1 MAKKLDLSVIITT
14 KNEATNLPRLLTS
27 LQDQAFDRFETIVVD
42 NYSTDETETIA
53 KRFTSRVYTTGGERS
68 RQRNFGARKARGK
81 FLLFLDADMEL
92 PATVIA
98 ECMTKFRNHHLVA
111 LIIPETVRGKGFFTH
126 IKRLEKELYLNEPT
140 IEAPRAFLKQA
151 FFKIG
156 GYNGKL
162 VAGEDWDLGLRI
174 KKTGK
179 IGRITTSLWHYETS
193 LWRELKHKWYYA
205 RNIENYN
212 RLNPDEFNRQ
222 RGWVRMFIFW
232 KKRRLLLS
240 QPLTSVELI
249 IIKGIELLLYY
260 LVQVIKI

>member
-1 MAKKLDLSVIITT
+1 MAKKLDLSVIIST

-53 KRFTSRVYTTGGERS
+53 KHYTSHVYTAGDERS
-68 RQRNFGARKARGK
+68 AQRNFGAQKARGK

-98 ECMTKFRNHHLVA
+98 ECMTKFRNHHVVA

-140 IEAPRAFLKQA
+140 IEAPRVFLKQA

-162 VAGEDWDLGLRI
+162 AAGEDWDLGQRI
-174 KKTGK
+174 KNVGRV
-179 IGRITTSLWHYETS
+179 GRIATPLWHFETS
-193 LWRELKHKWYYA
+193 FLRELKHKWYYA
-205 RNIENYN
+205 RYIERYA
-212 RLNPDEFNRQ
+212 RLNTYTFHQQSGGARLAL
-222 RGWVRMFIFW
+222 FW
-232 KKRRLLLS
+232 KKRHLLFS
-240 QPLTSVELI
+240 QPLAATGLFAL
-249 IIKGIELLLYY
+249 KGIELLLYY
-260 LVQVIKI
+260 VANVAFP